1 MKQYTYL
8 MHSLYRVATAG
19 ANFKPYLDQNYIP
32 FGELV
37 KRMKVLDA
45 ITTVETSP
53 LDRPIKEVIIIAIRV
68 SE

>member
-1 MKQYTYL
+1 
-8 MHSLYRVATAG
+8 
-19 ANFKPYLDQNYIP
+19 
-32 FGELV
+32 
-37 KRMKVLDA
+37 MKVLDA